1 MKKLSVSFAVLL
13 AATFLNFSTSN
24 ALGHGHLYIGATGT
38 NPGDALTFDNA
49 ADFGTNSGFVFTL
62 NHTDEGTYAGYYAGN
77 LTFAVLAATA
87 ENGSSSPFHPALGSM
102 IYAQLVS
109 VEGPA
114 NGEFAFW
121 DSGAAEPT
129 IRLASG
135 STGTH
140 LWKLSQNDGSPG
152 TDPFGH
158 IHGRQFTATRPGI
171 YMVTFR
177 AFDLSTNGIDGA
189 PIHTPSE
196 PVQIYFQAGVNV
208 QSVVPESEGVRVR
221 FGAPLGNN
229 WQVEATDDLSSPAN
243 WIDVGDPIAGD
254 DVFAEVLDSNPS
266 STNRFYRI
274 KSVP

>member
-1 MKKLSVSFAVLL
+1 MKKLSVSVAVLL
-13 AATFLNFSTSN
+13 MATLLNFSTLN
-24 ALGHGHLYIGATGT
+24 AQAHGHLYIGAVGT

-49 ADFGTNSGFVFTL
+49 ADYGTNSGFVFTL
-62 NHTDEGTYAGYYAGN
+62 NHTNDGTYAGYYAGN

-87 ENGSSSPFHPALGSM
+87 ENGSSSPFHPALGSL
-102 IYAQLVS
+102 IYAQLIS

-114 NGEFAFW
+114 GGEFAFW
-121 DSGAAEPT
+121 DSGASSPT
-129 IRLASG
+129 AHLASG
-135 STGTH
+135 STGTN

-171 YMVTFR
+171 YTITFR
-177 AFDLSTNGIDGA
+177 AFDLSTNGINGA

-196 PVQIYFQAGVNV
+196 PIQIYFQAGVNIQFV
-208 QSVVPESEGVRVR
+208 NRETEGVRVR

-229 WQVEATDDLSSPAN
+229 WQVEATDDLSSSAN
-243 WIDVGDPIAGD
+243 WINVGEPISGN
-254 DVFAEVLDSNPS
+254 DVFADLLDTEASR
-266 STNRFYRI
+266 TNRFYRI

>member
-1 MKKLSVSFAVLL
+1 MKKLSVSVAVLL
-13 AATFLNFSTSN
+13 AATFLNFSTIH
-24 ALGHGHLYIGATGT
+24 AHAHGHLYIGATGT

-49 ADFGTNSGFVFTL
+49 TEYETNSGFIFTL
-62 NHTDEGTYAGYYAGN
+62 THTNDGTYAGYYAGN
-77 LTFAVLAATA
+77 ITLAVLAATA
-87 ENGSSSPFHPALGSM
+87 GNGSSSPFHPALGSV

-114 NGEFAFW
+114 DGEFAFW
-121 DSGAAEPT
+121 DSGATEPT

-135 STGTH
+135 STGTN

-171 YMVTFR
+171 YTVTFR

-189 PIHTPSE
+189 PIHTPSA
-196 PVQIYFQAGVNV
+196 PIQIYFQAGVNI
-208 QSVVPESEGVRVR
+208 QLLSRESESVRIR

-229 WQVEATDDLSSPAN
+229 WQVEASGDLSSAAN
-243 WIDVGDPIAGD
+243 WISIGEPVVGN